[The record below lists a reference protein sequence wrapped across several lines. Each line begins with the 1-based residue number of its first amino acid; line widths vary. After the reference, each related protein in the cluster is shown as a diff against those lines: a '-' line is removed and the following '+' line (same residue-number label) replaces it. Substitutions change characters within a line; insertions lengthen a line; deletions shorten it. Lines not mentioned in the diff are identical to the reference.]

1 MNAPVHRLPAW
12 VMTALV
18 LGAVALGALLGTA
31 LQRPDGVQAQQ
42 STSSSGPVN
51 SGQVLATAE
60 AVQSAFQHIA
70 EQVGPAVVTINA
82 ERRPVRSGAESPQTP
97 FPLPFGDML
106 PPGASPRMRGM
117 GSGVIVRPDG
127 YVLTN
132 DHVVAGADNVEV
144 VLQDGR
150 RLKGT
155 VKRDFRSDI
164 AVIKV
169 DANNLPS
176 ARLGDSD
183 SVRPGQWAIAIGS
196 PFGKANTVT
205 TGVVS
210 AVGRREE
217 IGDMRQ
223 GRFYPNL
230 IQTDAS
236 INPGNSGGPLLNIR
250 GEVVGINTA
259 IESPSGAFA
268 GIGFA
273 VPINTA
279 RFVMEQLIEKGRV
292 VRGYMGITPENVT
305 PDDADRLGVKEGALV
320 ASVEDGSPAARA
332 GVRVEDVIVS
342 IDGKPIKGELDL
354 RDLVART
361 APGKAVDVVL
371 MRDKKRETVK
381 VTLGEAPDVGAAPGT
396 PAVAE
401 DGLAKL
407 GLQAETLTE
416 NMADELKLP
425 KSTRGAAITR
435 VAPGSP
441 ADEAGLSRG
450 DVVTRVNARA
460 VTNAE
465 DLSRAAAGLR
475 SGERAVFIVRRPS
488 QQGSGSTLRLI
499 VRIP

>member
-31 LQRPDGVQAQQ
+31 LQRPDGLQAQQ
-42 STSSSGPVN
+42 NTASTGPVN
-51 SGQVLATAE
+51 SGEVLATAE

-82 ERRPVRSGAESPQTP
+82 ERRPTRADAEAPQVP
-97 FPLPFGDML
+97 FPLPFGDLM
-106 PPGASPRMRGM
+106 PPGVTPRMRGM

-132 DHVVAGADNVEV
+132 DHVVAGADSVEV

-150 RLKGT
+150 RLKGS

-176 ARLGDSD
+176 AKLGNSD
-183 SVRPGQWAIAIGS
+183 TVRPGQWAIAIGS

-279 RFVMEQLIEKGRV
+279 RFVMDQLIEKGRV

-305 PDDADRLGVKEGALV
+305 PDDADRLGVKDGALV
-320 ASVEDGSPAARA
+320 ASVEDGAPAARA
-332 GVRVEDVIVS
+332 GIRVEDVIVS

-354 RDLVART
+354 RDQVARI
-361 APGKAVDVVL
+361 APGKTVDVVL
-371 MRDKKRETVK
+371 IRDKKRETVK
-381 VTLGEAPDVGAAPGT
+381 VTLGEAPEVGAASGT
-396 PAVAE
+396 PSATE
-401 DGLAKL
+401 DGLVKL

-416 NMADELKLP
+416 EMADQLGLP
-425 KSTRGAAITR
+425 KSTRGAAVTS

-450 DVVTRVNARA
+450 DVVTRVNARTITQA
-460 VTNAE
+460 D
-465 DLSRAAAGLR
+465 DLRRAAAGLR
-475 SGERAVFIVRRPS
+475 SGDRAVFIVRRPAR
-488 QQGSGSTLRLI
+488 QGSGSTLRLV